1 MPYDD
6 FLKKVPLFAELPDN
20 DLEQLCMLVETVELA
35 PGEQLFAE
43 GDAGDR
49 AYVVKEG
56 QLEVLKA
63 AAGRDVL
70 IAVVKSGEIIGE
82 QAVLE
87 NQPRNATIRARL
99 PSRLLVISQEQLER
113 LLVSSPSAARRMLQ
127 TMSARLRSTETLLR
141 QSGKMAQ
148 LGTLSAG
155 MAHELNNPAA
165 AAQRGA
171 DQLRT
176 AVAAMQQAQ
185 MEFVRLSLTSEQLD
199 LLATLD
205 EAASSGASNPT
216 DLDSLERSD
225 QEYEIETW
233 LDHHGIPNPWD
244 LAPGLLNL
252 GYQPERLGGLADQ
265 FSAEQLPAVITWL
278 NAVYTVY
285 TLLMEIAEGTGRISE
300 IVKALKNY
308 VYLDQAPVQ
317 TVNVREG
324 LDNTLVLLRHK
335 LKKGVQVRREY
346 AADLPPI
353 EAYASELNQVWTNI
367 IDNAAGAMEG
377 QGELVLR
384 TRREGDWVIVEIED
398 NGPGIPPHILP
409 MIFDPFFTTKAP
421 GQGTGLGLNITYN
434 IIVQKHKGEVK
445 VFSEPGKTCFQVWLP
460 LRLESA
466 IAPRQRPPAQSIG
479 EVGELAPHGD
489 QTDYRNC

>member
-324 LDNTLVLLRHK
+324 LDNTLVLLLHK
-335 LKKGVQVRREY
+335 L
-346 AADLPPI
+346 
-353 EAYASELNQVWTNI
+353 T
-367 IDNAAGAMEG
+367 
-377 QGELVLR
+377 
-384 TRREGDWVIVEIED
+384 
-398 NGPGIPPHILP
+398 
-409 MIFDPFFTTKAP
+409 
-421 GQGTGLGLNITYN
+421 
-434 IIVQKHKGEVK
+434 
-445 VFSEPGKTCFQVWLP
+445 
-460 LRLESA
+460 
-466 IAPRQRPPAQSIG
+466 
-479 EVGELAPHGD
+479 
-489 QTDYRNC
+489 